1 MSYTFSRRD
10 FLKYSAL
17 TAVAVAGAGLLT
29 GCEIQDPNNPVI
41 KKLGY
46 GTTLGTTGGLLK
58 SVDTEGTTG
67 VFTFTVKNNSDA
79 PLPMD
84 PNESFVVKVLDKD
97 GNSKWS
103 NYFNLSIEAV
113 PGADG
118 KVPDILPQLPV
129 RTVGEYKVHVPDYA
143 GHAPNPEDTLHPEL
157 RMTPSVQASSSN
169 SPIFT
174 FQPAPLVRAF
184 LTLLLGSLL

>member
-58 SVDTEGTTG
+58 SVDTEGDAG
-67 VFTFTVKNNSDA
+67 VFTFVVKNNSDA
-79 PLPMD
+79 PLRMAPY
-84 PNESFVVKVLDKD
+84 ELFTVKVLDAE
-97 GNSKWS
+97 GNRKWS
-103 NYFNLSIEAV
+103 NDFNLTIEAV
-113 PGADG
+113 PGEDS
-118 KVPDILPQLPV
+118 KVPDILNELPP
-129 RTVGEYKVHVPDYA
+129 RTVGEYKVRVPDYA
-143 GHAPNPEDTLHPEL
+143 GHAPTPEDTLEFTYTPNPAKSPEL
-157 RMTPSVQASSSN
+157 RMTWKILGAD
-169 SPIFT
+169 
-174 FQPAPLVRAF
+174 LVK
-184 LTLLLGSLL
+184 

>member
-10 FLKYSAL
+10 FLKYSAM

-58 SVDTEGTTG
+58 SVDTEGTDG

-79 PLPMD
+79 PLHMD
-84 PNESFVVKVLDKD
+84 PNESFVVKLLDKD
-97 GNSKWS
+97 GNSKWNNS
-103 NYFNLSIEAV
+103 FNLSIEAV
-113 PGADG
+113 LGEDG
-118 KVPDILPQLPV
+118 KAPDILPQLPV

-143 GHAPNPEDTLHPEL
+143 GHAPNTEETLEFTFIPRPAKSPEL
-157 RMTPSVQASSSN
+157 RITWKIPGTDLVKSN
-169 SPIFT
+169 EGT
-174 FQPAPLVRAF
+174 
-184 LTLLLGSLL
+184 GK

>member
-10 FLKYSAL
+10 FLKYFAM

-58 SVDTEGTTG
+58 SVDTEGTDG

-79 PLPMD
+79 PLPMT
-84 PNESFVVKVLDKD
+84 PNDIFTVKVLDAK
-97 GNSKWS
+97 GNRKW
-103 NYFNLSIEAV
+103 NNNFNLTIEAV

-118 KVPDILPQLPV
+118 KVPDILTNLPP

-143 GHAPNPEDTLHPEL
+143 GYAPGPEDTLEFTYIPLPAKSPEL
-157 RMTPSVQASSSN
+157 R
-169 SPIFT
+169 
-174 FQPAPLVRAF
+174 
-184 LTLLLGSLL
+184 

>member
-10 FLKYSAL
+10 FMKYSAL

-79 PLPMD
+79 PLRMTP
-84 PNESFVVKVLDKD
+84 PIELFTVEVLDVK
-97 GNSKWS
+97 GNRKW
-103 NYFNLSIEAV
+103 NNNFNLTIEAV

-143 GHAPNPEDTLHPEL
+143 RFAPNSEDTLEFTYIPLPAKSPEL
-157 RMTPSVQASSSN
+157 RMTWKIPGAD
-169 SPIFT
+169 
-174 FQPAPLVRAF
+174 LVK
-184 LTLLLGSLL
+184 

>member
-10 FLKYSAL
+10 FLKYSAM

-79 PLPMD
+79 PLLMD

-113 PGADG
+113 QGADG
-118 KVPDILPQLPV
+118 KVPDILPELPP
-129 RTVGEYKVHVPDYA
+129 RTVGEYKVRVPLYA
-143 GHAPNPEDTLHPEL
+143 SSAPGPEDTLEFTYIPNPAKSPEL
-157 RMTPSVQASSSN
+157 RMTWKIPGADLVKSN
-169 SPIFT
+169 EST
-174 FQPAPLVRAF
+174 
-184 LTLLLGSLL
+184 SK

>member
-10 FLKYSAL
+10 FLKYSAM

-79 PLPMD
+79 PLRMT
-84 PNESFVVKVLDKD
+84 PNDIFTVKVLDAK
-97 GNSKWS
+97 GNRKW
-103 NYFNLSIEAV
+103 NNNFNLTIEAV
-113 PGADG
+113 LGEDG
-118 KVPDILPQLPV
+118 NVPDILPELPA

-143 GHAPNPEDTLHPEL
+143 GYAPGPEDTLEFTYIPNPAKSPEL
-157 RMTPSVQASSSN
+157 RITWKILGAD
-169 SPIFT
+169 
-174 FQPAPLVRAF
+174 LVK
-184 LTLLLGSLL
+184 

>member
-10 FLKYSAL
+10 FLKYSAM

-79 PLPMD
+79 PLRMT
-84 PNESFVVKVLDKD
+84 PNDIFTVKVLDAK
-97 GNSKWS
+97 GNRKW
-103 NYFNLSIEAV
+103 NNNFNLIIEAV
-113 PGADG
+113 LGEDG
-118 KVPDILPQLPV
+118 NVPDILPELPA

-143 GHAPNPEDTLHPEL
+143 GYAPGPEDTLEFTYIPNPAKSPEL
-157 RMTPSVQASSSN
+157 RMTWKIPGAD
-169 SPIFT
+169 
-174 FQPAPLVRAF
+174 LVK
-184 LTLLLGSLL
+184 

>member
-29 GCEIQDPNNPVI
+29 GCEVQDPNNPVV

-58 SVDTEGTTG
+58 SVDTEGTDG
-67 VFTFTVKNNSDA
+67 VFTFTVKNSSDA
-79 PLPMD
+79 PLLMTPY
-84 PNESFVVKVLDKD
+84 ELFTVKVLDAK
-97 GNSKWS
+97 GNRKW
-103 NYFNLSIEAV
+103 NNNFNLTIEAV

-118 KVPDILPQLPV
+118 KVPDIFPNLPP

-143 GHAPNPEDTLHPEL
+143 GHAPNPEDTLEFTYTPNPAKSPEL
-157 RMTPSVQASSSN
+157 RMTWKIPGAD
-169 SPIFT
+169 
-174 FQPAPLVRAF
+174 LVK
-184 LTLLLGSLL
+184 

>member
-10 FLKYSAL
+10 FLKYSAM

-79 PLPMD
+79 PLLMD
-84 PNESFVVKVLDKD
+84 PKESFVVKVLDKD

-113 PGADG
+113 QGADG
-118 KVPDILPQLPV
+118 KVPDILPELPP

-143 GHAPNPEDTLHPEL
+143 RHAPNLEETLEFTFIPRPAKSPEL
-157 RMTPSVQASSSN
+157 RITWKILGAD
-169 SPIFT
+169 
-174 FQPAPLVRAF
+174 LVK
-184 LTLLLGSLL
+184 

>member
-10 FLKYSAL
+10 FLKYSAM

-58 SVDTEGTTG
+58 SVDTEGTDG

-79 PLPMD
+79 PLPMT
-84 PNESFVVKVLDKD
+84 PNDIFTVKVLDAK
-97 GNSKWS
+97 GNRKW
-103 NYFNLSIEAV
+103 NNNFNLTIEAV

-118 KVPDILPQLPV
+118 KVPDILTNLPP

-143 GHAPNPEDTLHPEL
+143 GYAPGPEDTLEFTYIPLPAKSPKL
-157 RMTPSVQASSSN
+157 RMTWKILGAD
-169 SPIFT
+169 
-174 FQPAPLVRAF
+174 LVK
-184 LTLLLGSLL
+184 

>member
-113 PGADG
+113 PGADS

-143 GHAPNPEDTLHPEL
+143 RFAPNSEDTLEFTYIPLPAKSPEL
-157 RMTPSVQASSSN
+157 RMTWKILGAD
-169 SPIFT
+169 
-174 FQPAPLVRAF
+174 LVK
-184 LTLLLGSLL
+184 

>member
-10 FLKYSAL
+10 FLKYSAM

-58 SVDTEGTTG
+58 SVDLDGTAG

-79 PLPMD
+79 PLHMD
-84 PNESFVVKVLDKD
+84 PKESFVVKVLDKD

-113 PGADG
+113 LGEDG
-118 KVPDILPQLPV
+118 KAPDILPELPP

-143 GHAPNPEDTLHPEL
+143 GHAPNPEDTLEFIFIPRPANQPEL
-157 RMTPSVQASSSN
+157 RITWKIPGTDLVKSN
-169 SPIFT
+169 EST
-174 FQPAPLVRAF
+174 GQ
-184 LTLLLGSLL
+184 

>member
-1 MSYTFSRRD
+1 MSYIFSRRD

-113 PGADG
+113 PGADS

-143 GHAPNPEDTLHPEL
+143 RFAPNSEDTLEFTYIPLPAKSPGL
-157 RMTPSVQASSSN
+157 RMTWKIPGAD
-169 SPIFT
+169 
-174 FQPAPLVRAF
+174 LVK
-184 LTLLLGSLL
+184 

>member
-10 FLKYSAL
+10 FLKYSAM

-58 SVDTEGTTG
+58 SVDLDGTAG

-79 PLPMD
+79 SLHMAT
-84 PNESFVVKVLDKD
+84 PNERFVVKVLDKD

-113 PGADG
+113 PGKDG
-118 KVPDILPQLPV
+118 NTPDILPELPS
-129 RTVGEYKVHVPDYA
+129 RTVGEYKVLVPLYA
-143 GHAPNPEDTLHPEL
+143 SFAPNPEDTLEFIYIPNPAKSPEL
-157 RMTPSVQASSSN
+157 RITWKIPGADLVKSN
-169 SPIFT
+169 EGT
-174 FQPAPLVRAF
+174 
-184 LTLLLGSLL
+184 GK

>member
-10 FLKYSAL
+10 FLKYSAM

-58 SVDTEGTTG
+58 SVDTEGTDG

-79 PLPMD
+79 PLPMT
-84 PNESFVVKVLDKD
+84 PNDIFTVKVLDAK
-97 GNSKWS
+97 GNRKW
-103 NYFNLSIEAV
+103 NNNFNLTIEAV

-118 KVPDILPQLPV
+118 KVPDILPELPA
-129 RTVGEYKVHVPDYA
+129 RTVGEYKVRVPFYA
-143 GHAPNPEDTLHPEL
+143 SSAPTSEETLEFTYIPLPAKSPEL
-157 RMTPSVQASSSN
+157 RMTWKILGADLVKSN
-169 SPIFT
+169 EST
-174 FQPAPLVRAF
+174 
-184 LTLLLGSLL
+184 GK

>member
-10 FLKYSAL
+10 FLKYSAM

-79 PLPMD
+79 PLLMD
-84 PNESFVVKVLDKD
+84 PKESFVVKVLDKD

-118 KVPDILPQLPV
+118 KVPDILPELPA

-143 GHAPNPEDTLHPEL
+143 GHAPNPEDTLEFIFIPRPANQPGL
-157 RMTPSVQASSSN
+157 RITWKIPGTDLVKSN
-169 SPIFT
+169 EST
-174 FQPAPLVRAF
+174 
-184 LTLLLGSLL
+184 GK

>member
-10 FLKYSAL
+10 FLKYSAM

-58 SVDTEGTTG
+58 SVDTEGTDG

-79 PLPMD
+79 PLRMT
-84 PNESFVVKVLDKD
+84 PNDIFTVKVLDAK
-97 GNSKWS
+97 GNRKW
-103 NYFNLSIEAV
+103 NNNFNLTIEAV

-118 KVPDILPQLPV
+118 KAPDILPELPP

-143 GHAPNPEDTLHPEL
+143 GYAPGPEDTLEFTYIPLPAKSPEL
-157 RMTPSVQASSSN
+157 RMTWKIPGAD
-169 SPIFT
+169 
-174 FQPAPLVRAF
+174 LVK
-184 LTLLLGSLL
+184 

>member
-10 FLKYSAL
+10 FLKYSAM

-29 GCEIQDPNNPVI
+29 GCEVQDPNNPVI

-58 SVDTEGTTG
+58 SVDTEGTDG

-79 PLPMD
+79 PLPMT
-84 PNESFVVKVLDKD
+84 PYELFTVKVLDAE
-97 GNSKWS
+97 GNRKW
-103 NYFNLSIEAV
+103 NNNFNLTIEAV

-118 KVPDILPQLPV
+118 KVPDILTNLPP

-143 GHAPNPEDTLHPEL
+143 RFAPGPEDTLEFTYIPNPAKSPEL
-157 RMTPSVQASSSN
+157 RMTWKILGAD
-169 SPIFT
+169 
-174 FQPAPLVRAF
+174 LVK
-184 LTLLLGSLL
+184 

>member
-10 FLKYSAL
+10 FLKYSAM

-58 SVDTEGTTG
+58 SVDKDSTTGNG

-79 PLPMD
+79 PLHMAT
-84 PNESFVVKVLDKD
+84 PNEQL
-97 GNSKWS
+97 
-103 NYFNLSIEAV
+103 
-113 PGADG
+113 
-118 KVPDILPQLPV
+118 LP
-129 RTVGEYKVHVPDYA
+129 
-143 GHAPNPEDTLHPEL
+143 
-157 RMTPSVQASSSN
+157 
-169 SPIFT
+169 
-174 FQPAPLVRAF
+174 
-184 LTLLLGSLL
+184 

>member
-10 FLKYSAL
+10 FLKYSAM

-29 GCEIQDPNNPVI
+29 GCEVQDPNNPVI

-58 SVDTEGTTG
+58 SVDTEGTDG

-79 PLPMD
+79 PLSMTPY
-84 PNESFVVKVLDKD
+84 ELFTVKVLDAE
-97 GNSKWS
+97 GNRKW
-103 NYFNLSIEAV
+103 NNNFNLTIEAV

-118 KVPDILPQLPV
+118 KVPDILTNLPP

-143 GHAPNPEDTLHPEL
+143 RFAPGPEDTLEFTYIPNPAKSPEL
-157 RMTPSVQASSSN
+157 RMTWKILGAD
-169 SPIFT
+169 
-174 FQPAPLVRAF
+174 LVK
-184 LTLLLGSLL
+184 

>member
-10 FLKYSAL
+10 FLKYSAM

-113 PGADG
+113 PGADD

-143 GHAPNPEDTLHPEL
+143 RFAPNSEDTLEFTYIPLPAKSPEL
-157 RMTPSVQASSSN
+157 RMTWKILGADLVKSN
-169 SPIFT
+169 EST
-174 FQPAPLVRAF
+174 
-184 LTLLLGSLL
+184 GK

>member
-10 FLKYSAL
+10 FLKYSAM

-79 PLPMD
+79 PLRMT
-84 PNESFVVKVLDKD
+84 PNDIFTVKVLDATGKT
-97 GNSKWS
+97 KWS
-103 NYFNLSIEAV
+103 NYFNLSIKAV
-113 PGADG
+113 LGEDG
-118 KVPDILPQLPV
+118 KAPDILPELPP

-143 GHAPNPEDTLHPEL
+143 GHAPNPEDTLEFIYIPNPAKSPEL
-157 RMTPSVQASSSN
+157 RITWKIPGADLVKSN
-169 SPIFT
+169 EGT
-174 FQPAPLVRAF
+174 
-184 LTLLLGSLL
+184 GK

>member
-10 FLKYSAL
+10 FLKYSAM

-79 PLPMD
+79 PLLMD
-84 PNESFVVKVLDKD
+84 PKESFVVKVLDKD

-118 KVPDILPQLPV
+118 KVPDILPELPA

-143 GHAPNPEDTLHPEL
+143 EHAPNPEDTLEFIFIPRPANQPEL
-157 RMTPSVQASSSN
+157 RITWKIPGTDLVKSN
-169 SPIFT
+169 EST
-174 FQPAPLVRAF
+174 
-184 LTLLLGSLL
+184 GK

>member
-10 FLKYSAL
+10 FLKYSAM

-58 SVDTEGTTG
+58 SVDVDKDGTTG
-67 VFTFTVKNNSDA
+67 VFTFTVKNNSDVS
-79 PLPMD
+79 LHMD

-97 GNSKWS
+97 GNRRW
-103 NYFNLSIEAV
+103 NNLLNLTIEAV
-113 PGADG
+113 QGADG
-118 KVPDILPQLPV
+118 KVPDILPELPA

-143 GHAPNPEDTLHPEL
+143 GHAPNLEETLEFTFIPRPAKSPEL
-157 RMTPSVQASSSN
+157 RIAWK
-169 SPIFT
+169 ILG
-174 FQPAPLVRAF
+174 ADLVK
-184 LTLLLGSLL
+184 

>member
-10 FLKYSAL
+10 FLKYSAM

-84 PNESFVVKVLDKD
+84 PNESFVVKVLDAK
-97 GNSKWS
+97 GNRKW
-103 NYFNLSIEAV
+103 NNNFNLTIEAV
-113 PGADG
+113 LGEDG
-118 KVPDILPQLPV
+118 KAPDILPQLPV

-143 GHAPNPEDTLHPEL
+143 RFAPNSEDTLEFTYIPLPAKSPEL
-157 RMTPSVQASSSN
+157 RMTWKIPGAD
-169 SPIFT
+169 
-174 FQPAPLVRAF
+174 LVK
-184 LTLLLGSLL
+184 

>member
-10 FLKYSAL
+10 FLKYSAM

-113 PGADG
+113 PGADS

-143 GHAPNPEDTLHPEL
+143 RFAPNSEDTLEFTYIPLPAKSPEL
-157 RMTPSVQASSSN
+157 RITWKIPGAD
-169 SPIFT
+169 
-174 FQPAPLVRAF
+174 LVK
-184 LTLLLGSLL
+184 

>member
-10 FLKYSAL
+10 FLKYSAM

-79 PLPMD
+79 PLRMTPID
-84 PNESFVVKVLDKD
+84 IFTVKVLDAK
-97 GNSKWS
+97 GNRKW
-103 NYFNLSIEAV
+103 NNNFNLTIEAV
-113 PGADG
+113 LGEDG
-118 KVPDILPQLPV
+118 KAPDILPELPP

-143 GHAPNPEDTLHPEL
+143 GYAPGLEDTLEFTYIPLPAKSPEL
-157 RMTPSVQASSSN
+157 RMTWKIPGAD
-169 SPIFT
+169 
-174 FQPAPLVRAF
+174 LVK
-184 LTLLLGSLL
+184 

>member
-10 FLKYSAL
+10 FLKYSAM

-113 PGADG
+113 LGADG

-143 GHAPNPEDTLHPEL
+143 RFAPDFEDTLEFTYIPLPAKSPEL
-157 RMTPSVQASSSN
+157 RMTWKIPGAD
-169 SPIFT
+169 
-174 FQPAPLVRAF
+174 LVK
-184 LTLLLGSLL
+184 

>member
-10 FLKYSAL
+10 FLKYSAM

-58 SVDTEGTTG
+58 SVDLDGTTG

-79 PLPMD
+79 PLRMT
-84 PNESFVVKVLDKD
+84 PNDIFTVKVLDATGKT
-97 GNSKWS
+97 KWS
-103 NYFNLSIEAV
+103 NYFNLSIKAV
-113 PGADG
+113 PGKDG
-118 KVPDILPQLPV
+118 NTPDILPELPP

-143 GHAPNPEDTLHPEL
+143 GYAPGPEDTLEFTYTPNPAKSPEL
-157 RMTPSVQASSSN
+157 RITWKIPGAD
-169 SPIFT
+169 
-174 FQPAPLVRAF
+174 LVK
-184 LTLLLGSLL
+184 

>member
-10 FLKYSAL
+10 FLKYSAM

-58 SVDTEGTTG
+58 SVDTEDTTG

-113 PGADG
+113 PGADS

-143 GHAPNPEDTLHPEL
+143 RFAPNSEDTLEFTYIPLPAKSPEL
-157 RMTPSVQASSSN
+157 RMTWKIPGAD
-169 SPIFT
+169 
-174 FQPAPLVRAF
+174 LVK
-184 LTLLLGSLL
+184 

>member
-10 FLKYSAL
+10 FLKYSAM

-58 SVDTEGTTG
+58 SVDTEGTDG

-79 PLPMD
+79 PLHMAT
-84 PNESFVVKVLDKD
+84 PNERFVVKVLDKD

-113 PGADG
+113 PGTDG
-118 KVPDILPQLPV
+118 KVPDILPELPP
-129 RTVGEYKVHVPDYA
+129 RTVGEYKVRVPLYA
-143 GHAPNPEDTLHPEL
+143 SSAPGPEDTLEFTYIPNPAKSPEL
-157 RMTPSVQASSSN
+157 RITWKILGAD
-169 SPIFT
+169 
-174 FQPAPLVRAF
+174 LVK
-184 LTLLLGSLL
+184 

>member
-58 SVDTEGTTG
+58 SVDTEGTDG

-79 PLPMD
+79 PLRMTTPI
-84 PNESFVVKVLDKD
+84 ELFTVEVLDAK
-97 GNSKWS
+97 GNRKWNNNFS
-103 NYFNLSIEAV
+103 LTIEAV
-113 PGADG
+113 PGEDG
-118 KVPDILPQLPV
+118 KVPDIFPNLPP

-143 GHAPNPEDTLHPEL
+143 GHAPNPEDTLEFTYTPNPAKSPEL
-157 RMTPSVQASSSN
+157 RMTWKILGAD
-169 SPIFT
+169 
-174 FQPAPLVRAF
+174 LVK
-184 LTLLLGSLL
+184 

>member
-10 FLKYSAL
+10 FLKYSAM

-79 PLPMD
+79 PLRMT
-84 PNESFVVKVLDKD
+84 PNDIFTVKVLDATGKT
-97 GNSKWS
+97 KWS
-103 NYFNLSIEAV
+103 NYFNLSIKAV
-113 PGADG
+113 LGEDG
-118 KVPDILPQLPV
+118 KAPDILPELPP

-143 GHAPNPEDTLHPEL
+143 GHAPNPEDTLEFTFIPRPAKSPEL
-157 RMTPSVQASSSN
+157 RITWKIPGADLVKSN
-169 SPIFT
+169 EST
-174 FQPAPLVRAF
+174 
-184 LTLLLGSLL
+184 GK

>member
-10 FLKYSAL
+10 FLKYSAM

-58 SVDTEGTTG
+58 SVDTEDTDG

-79 PLPMD
+79 PLRMT
-84 PNESFVVKVLDKD
+84 PNDIFTVKVLDAK
-97 GNSKWS
+97 GNRKW
-103 NYFNLSIEAV
+103 NNNFNLTIEAV
-113 PGADG
+113 LGEDG
-118 KVPDILPQLPV
+118 KAPDILPELPP

-143 GHAPNPEDTLHPEL
+143 GYAPGPEDTLEFTYIPLPAKSPEL
-157 RMTPSVQASSSN
+157 RMTWKIPGAD
-169 SPIFT
+169 
-174 FQPAPLVRAF
+174 LVK
-184 LTLLLGSLL
+184 

>member
-10 FLKYSAL
+10 FLKYSAM

-58 SVDTEGTTG
+58 SVDTEGTDG

-79 PLPMD
+79 PLRMT
-84 PNESFVVKVLDKD
+84 PNDIFTVKVLDAK
-97 GNSKWS
+97 GNRKW
-103 NYFNLSIEAV
+103 NNNFNLTIEAV
-113 PGADG
+113 LGEDG
-118 KVPDILPQLPV
+118 NVPDILPELPP

-143 GHAPNPEDTLHPEL
+143 GYAPGPEDTLEFTYIPNPAKSPEL
-157 RMTPSVQASSSN
+157 RMTWKIPGAD
-169 SPIFT
+169 
-174 FQPAPLVRAF
+174 LVK
-184 LTLLLGSLL
+184 

>member
-10 FLKYSAL
+10 FLKYSAM

-79 PLPMD
+79 HLRMT
-84 PNESFVVKVLDKD
+84 PNDIFTVKVLDATGKT
-97 GNSKWS
+97 KWS
-103 NYFNLSIEAV
+103 NSFNLSIKAV
-113 PGADG
+113 LGEDG
-118 KVPDILPQLPV
+118 KAPDILPELPP

-143 GHAPNPEDTLHPEL
+143 GHALNPEDTLEFIYIPNPAKSPEL
-157 RMTPSVQASSSN
+157 RITWKIPGADLVKSN
-169 SPIFT
+169 EST
-174 FQPAPLVRAF
+174 
-184 LTLLLGSLL
+184 GK

>member
-10 FLKYSAL
+10 FLKYSAM

-58 SVDTEGTTG
+58 SVDTEGTDG

-79 PLPMD
+79 PLRMT
-84 PNESFVVKVLDKD
+84 PNDIFTVKVLDAK
-97 GNSKWS
+97 GNRKW
-103 NYFNLSIEAV
+103 NNNFNLTIEAV
-113 PGADG
+113 LGEDG
-118 KVPDILPQLPV
+118 KAPDILPELPP

-143 GHAPNPEDTLHPEL
+143 GYAPGPEDTLEFTYIPLPAKSPEL
-157 RMTPSVQASSSN
+157 RMTWKIPGADFVK
-169 SPIFT
+169 
-174 FQPAPLVRAF
+174 
-184 LTLLLGSLL
+184 

>member
-58 SVDTEGTTG
+58 SVDTEGTDG
-67 VFTFTVKNNSDA
+67 VFTFTVKNSSDA
-79 PLPMD
+79 PLRMT
-84 PNESFVVKVLDKD
+84 PNDIFTVKVLDAK
-97 GNSKWS
+97 GNRKW
-103 NYFNLSIEAV
+103 NNNFNLTIEAV

-118 KVPDILPQLPV
+118 KVPDILPELPA

-143 GHAPNPEDTLHPEL
+143 GHAPNPEDTLEFTFIPRPAKSPEL
-157 RMTPSVQASSSN
+157 RITWKILGAD
-169 SPIFT
+169 
-174 FQPAPLVRAF
+174 LVK
-184 LTLLLGSLL
+184 